1 MLYVK
6 IEEELL
12 HVNVYLTILEIHMLP
27 VDQNVQQMQNA
38 HLPKHVKTYIVL
50 TLVQL
55 QDVVLMLNVKL
66 LITYQ
71 TVFVSKDILVILLLP
86 VDSHHWLLNLLK
98 QLILATQIH
107 VDQTAIHQE

>member
-12 HVNVYLTILEIHMLP
+12 HANVYLTILAIHMLP

-55 QDVVLMLNVKL
+55 QDVVLMLSVKL

-71 TVFVSKDILVILLLP
+71 TVFVFKDTLEIHLL
-86 VDSHHWLLNLLK
+86 
-98 QLILATQIH
+98 H
-107 VDQTAIHQE
+107 VDNLHW

>member
-12 HVNVYLTILEIHMLP
+12 HANVYLTILAIHMLP
-27 VDQNVQQMQNA
+27 VDQNVQQMQNV
-38 HLPKHVKTYIVL
+38 HLPKHVKIYIVL

-71 TVFVSKDILVILLLP
+71 TVFVSKDILGILLLP

-98 QLILATQIH
+98 QLILVTQIH
-107 VDQTAIHQE
+107 VDQTAIHPE